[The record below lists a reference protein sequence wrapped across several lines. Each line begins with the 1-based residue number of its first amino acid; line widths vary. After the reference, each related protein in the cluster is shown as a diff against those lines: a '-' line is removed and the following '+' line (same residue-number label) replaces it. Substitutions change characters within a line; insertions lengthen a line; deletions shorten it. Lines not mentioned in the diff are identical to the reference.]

1 MSAAAA
7 VDPSLDPIALY
18 ERALTVIAPPSLP
31 KDRLSKL
38 PAHCLEMLRDH
49 FRCLV
54 RRERYADAV
63 VLGSRAADVF
73 EAMQN
78 DNSMHKQLLCI
89 TLLQLKL
96 GDSVAA
102 EQTYTQDHLGR
113 KGYMTASE
121 SEVAE
126 LFMAAYRDLD
136 TEALAKAQVRPR
148 QYHES
153 DRQGGRETHKAALT
167 DTNTTHCHAAPPP
180 SPHAL

>member
-1 MSAAAA
+1 LYRAAKAAEAGVAAAA
-7 VDPSLDPIALY
+7 ATAGTGTGDPGLDPIALY
-18 ERALTVIAPPSLP
+18 DRALVVIAPPSLP
-31 KDRLSKL
+31 KDRLCKL

-49 FRCLV
+49 FRCLI
-54 RRERYADAV
+54 RRERYTDAV
-63 VLGSRAADVF
+63 VLGTKAAGIF

-136 TEALAKAQVRPR
+136 AEALAKAQVRLIYTILR
-148 QYHES
+148 ES
-153 DRQGGRETHKAALT
+153 
-167 DTNTTHCHAAPPP
+167 
-180 SPHAL
+180 